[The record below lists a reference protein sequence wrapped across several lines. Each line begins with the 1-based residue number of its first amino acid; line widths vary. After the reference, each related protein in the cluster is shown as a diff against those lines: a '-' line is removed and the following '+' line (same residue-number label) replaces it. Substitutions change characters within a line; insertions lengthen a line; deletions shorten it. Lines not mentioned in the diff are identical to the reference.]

1 MFKKFIYWYLRF
13 ITRKECRKHPE
24 CDGCP
29 YWVDYRTIR
38 GCSEVH
44 LQNSIFIFTEC
55 RKEAKYGSEES
66 DD

>member
-1 MFKKFIYWYLRF
+1 MFKKFISWYLRF

-29 YWVDYRTIR
+29 YWRPGYLKIR
-38 GCSEVH
+38 CGV
-44 LQNSIFIFTEC
+44 LYTQDALLYFNEC